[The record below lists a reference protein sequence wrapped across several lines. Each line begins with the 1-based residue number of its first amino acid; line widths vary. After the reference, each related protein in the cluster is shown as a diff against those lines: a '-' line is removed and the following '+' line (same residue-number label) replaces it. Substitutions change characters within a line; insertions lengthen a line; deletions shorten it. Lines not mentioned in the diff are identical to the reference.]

1 MELPEVLQDEQ
12 YYEGVGRRKRSSAR
26 VRIYPAVQGQPLFIV
41 NDKDVQEFFPR
52 LGDYEI
58 LTGPLADTDLL
69 GRVAVTVLVEGGGI
83 TGQRDSVRLG
93 LARALVKYDENLRGV
108 LRENGHL
115 TRDPRVKERK
125 KPGLK
130 RARKAPTYTKR

>member
-26 VRIYPAVQGQPLFIV
+26 VRIYPAVQDQPLFVV
-41 NDKDVQEFFPR
+41 NDKDVREFFPR
-52 LGDYEI
+52 FGDYEI

-69 GRVAVTVLVEGGGI
+69 GRVAVSALVEGGGI

-93 LARALVKYDENLRGV
+93 IARALVEYDENLRGV

>member
-12 YYEGVGRRKRSSAR
+12 YYEGIGRRKRSSAR
-26 VRIYPAVQGQPLFIV
+26 VRIYPAVQGQPLFLV
-41 NDKDVQEFFPR
+41 NDKDVREFFPR
-52 LGDYEI
+52 FGDYEI
-58 LTGPLADTDLL
+58 LVGPLEDTDLQ

-93 LARALVKYDENLRGV
+93 IARALVKYDENLRGV

>member
-1 MELPEVLQDEQ
+1 MELPEQLESTR
-12 YYEGVGRRKRSSAR
+12 YYEGIGRRKRSSAR
-26 VRIYPAVQGQPLFIV
+26 VRIYPEAKENVVFVV
-41 NDKDVQEFFPR
+41 NGKDVREYFPR
-52 LGDYEI
+52 FGDYKV
-58 LTGPLADTDLL
+58 LAGPLADVDME
-69 GRVAVTVLVEGGGI
+69 GQMSVTVLVEGGGI

-93 LARALVKYDENLRGV
+93 LARALVEYDENLRGM
-108 LRENGHL
+108 LRDEGHL